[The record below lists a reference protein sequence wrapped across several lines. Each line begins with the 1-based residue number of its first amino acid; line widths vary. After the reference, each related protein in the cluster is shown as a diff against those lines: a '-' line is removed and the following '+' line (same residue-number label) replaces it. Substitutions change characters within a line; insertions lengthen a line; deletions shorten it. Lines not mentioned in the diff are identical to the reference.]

1 MDEQQIWKVLKD
13 YYDNVGLIGHQISS
27 FDYFLNQGIQN
38 VINEEPDI
46 VIPTEKGE
54 YIVSFGQVYISQPS
68 IIDHDR
74 KLKEILPSDARL
86 RDLYYD
92 SSINCD
98 ITDTIKEDGKVIETT
113 LHRRINIGRV
123 PIMLGTGKCNLVN
136 LTLKERIIAGEC
148 EMDKGGYFIIK
159 GNERV
164 LVNQIRAKH
173 NHVVVLKQKP
183 DDKFNY
189 IAEMRSMS
197 EETGHSVL
205 IQAKIGHNDKNV
217 CVSLP
222 YIKEPIGIGIV
233 FKALGY
239 IQDDEIINLI
249 GLDTEKASSVLKFI
263 IRDSFF
269 IKDQKS
275 ALKYIGNYAMHII
288 GKEKRRDYSWQ
299 VVETEL
305 FPHLGVS
312 ATIKDKAIMMGKMIN
327 KLLSTSLDLRGVD
340 NRDNYSNKRVETA
353 GTLCTELFK
362 TLFKRFTNTIV
373 MQLEKKKQRLDVITI
388 ISRMKGITQGI
399 RHCFAT
405 GNWGVQ
411 KNSYI
416 RTGVSQVLSRLTYGA
431 TISHLRRLIIPIGK
445 EGKNSDIRQIHC
457 SQFSYLC
464 PSETPEGGQAGIVL
478 NYSNLATVTKRIP
491 TVLVKSILEK
501 LLFPDYMI
509 SLEDCDIKKLKY
521 FVYVFLN
528 GILLGVTEDGDEI
541 VQQVIKLRN
550 HKQIDNTIS
559 VTYDSIDEEVNI
571 YSDDGRLIRP
581 LFTVN
586 KNGELNIKKEHGSDW
601 EELVRKDFIRYVDN
615 SEIENCVIAMWQKDL
630 GKQENDYCEIQPS
643 MLLGVMGSVIPFPDH
658 SQSPRNCYQCSMGK
672 QALGTYAMSY
682 KQRTDTTVHVLD
694 YGQKPIVTTKPATFM
709 GFDEMP
715 YGMNCIVAV
724 LTYTGFNQEDSII
737 MNQSS
742 IDLGLFVTTSYR
754 TVTDSEKKRGNYI
767 SETICVPP
775 QNSAKNIKDGDSG
788 YFRRRNGNY
797 SMLDKNGIIKKGV
810 HVKQGD
816 ILIGKIAI
824 KSTKNGDVTKTDCS
838 TAAKAAE
845 TGIVDRIY
853 SRLTPNGYRLVKIV
867 MRQHRIPE
875 PGDKLASRAAQKG
888 TVGIT
893 YRREDM
899 PFNRDGI
906 SPDLIINPHCLP
918 SRMTVNQLMETT
930 LGKSCLM
937 EGTFGDATPFTPSS
951 LDSSKQICERL
962 AKHGFER
969 TGWEYLTCGITG
981 QPIKAKVF
989 MGPTYYQR
997 LKHMVSDKIHS
1008 RSQGNV
1014 TMLTRQPLEGRSRD
1028 GGLRF
1033 GEMERDCMIAH
1044 GNSRFIKERLFEMS
1058 DPFTVVVC
1066 DKCGMIA
1073 SSIEECLSCKTDK
1086 MSRVNLPY
1094 ASKLLFSELAAMSIK
1109 MEIEAEK

>member
-13 YYDNVGLIGHQISS
+13 YYDTVGLIEHQISS
-27 FDYFLNQGIQN
+27 FNYFINQGIQN

-46 VIPTEKGE
+46 IIPTEKGE

-74 KLKEILPSDARL
+74 KLKEILPSDARI

-98 ITDTIKEDGKVIETT
+98 ITDTIKENGKIIEST
-113 LHRRINIGRV
+113 LHRRTNIGRV
-123 PIMLGTGKCNLVN
+123 PIMLGTGKCNLSN
-136 LTLKERIIAGEC
+136 LNLKERIASGEC

-183 DDKFNY
+183 EDKFKY

-217 CVSLP
+217 CLSLP
-222 YIKEPIGIGIV
+222 YIKETIGIGIV

-239 IQDDEIINLI
+239 IEDNEIINLI
-249 GLDTEKASSVLKFI
+249 GLDTEKANSVMKFI

-269 IKDQKS
+269 IKDQDS

-288 GKEKRRDYSWQ
+288 GKEKRRAYSWQ

-362 TLFKRFTNTIV
+362 TLFKRFANTIV
-373 MQLEKKKQRLDVITI
+373 IQLEKKKQRLDVITI
-388 ISRMKGITQGI
+388 ISRMKGITQGL

-491 TVLVKSILEK
+491 TVLVKSIIEN
-501 LLFPDYMI
+501 LLFPEYMTSI
-509 SLEDCDIKKLKY
+509 EDCDITQLKLV
-521 FVYVFLN
+521 VYVFLN

-541 VQQVIKLRN
+541 VEQVIKLRN

-571 YSDDGRLIRP
+571 YSDDGRIIRP

-586 KNGELNIKKEHGSDW
+586 KNGELNIKQEDGSDW
-601 EELVRKDFIRYVDN
+601 TELVRKDLIRYVDN
-615 SEIENCVIAMWQKDL
+615 SEIENCVVAMWQKDL
-630 GKQENDYCEIQPS
+630 GKQQNDYCEIQPS

-658 SQSPRNCYQCSMGK
+658 SQSPRNCYQCIDSEEYVIMGDYNKKQIKDIKVNDMVITIDPITSKQTITRVINHFVRETDKKINEVTTISGRKITTTDDHQFLTSNGWIEAKNLSNISKVCIVYNNNTNIKDIGLEEYQIYIKYNQSPKKYNDWLNMIEIRANTIYISVESIIEKPNVIISDITTESDNHSFIAGDSFCVHNCSMGK

-682 KQRTDTTVHVLD
+682 KQRTDTIVHVLD

-724 LTYTGFNQEDSII
+724 LTYTG
-737 MNQSS
+737 
-742 IDLGLFVTTSYR
+742 L
-754 TVTDSEKKRGNYI
+754 
-767 SETICVPP
+767 
-775 QNSAKNIKDGDSG
+775 
-788 YFRRRNGNY
+788 
-797 SMLDKNGIIKKGV
+797 
-810 HVKQGD
+810 
-816 ILIGKIAI
+816 
-824 KSTKNGDVTKTDCS
+824 
-838 TAAKAAE
+838 
-845 TGIVDRIY
+845 
-853 SRLTPNGYRLVKIV
+853 
-867 MRQHRIPE
+867 
-875 PGDKLASRAAQKG
+875 
-888 TVGIT
+888 
-893 YRREDM
+893 
-899 PFNRDGI
+899 
-906 SPDLIINPHCLP
+906 
-918 SRMTVNQLMETT
+918 T
-930 LGKSCLM
+930 LG
-937 EGTFGDATPFTPSS
+937 
-951 LDSSKQICERL
+951 
-962 AKHGFER
+962 
-969 TGWEYLTCGITG
+969 
-981 QPIKAKVF
+981 
-989 MGPTYYQR
+989 
-997 LKHMVSDKIHS
+997 
-1008 RSQGNV
+1008 
-1014 TMLTRQPLEGRSRD
+1014 
-1028 GGLRF
+1028 
-1033 GEMERDCMIAH
+1033 
-1044 GNSRFIKERLFEMS
+1044 
-1058 DPFTVVVC
+1058 
-1066 DKCGMIA
+1066 
-1073 SSIEECLSCKTDK
+1073 
-1086 MSRVNLPY
+1086 
-1094 ASKLLFSELAAMSIK
+1094 
-1109 MEIEAEK
+1109 